1 MEIVIGIIIGVI
13 ALTLLVAT
21 HELGHGIV
29 ARRNGVVVEEF
40 GIGFP
45 PQAYSK
51 VIKKVFWARMS
62 ASRSTGCRWA
72 ALLSCRASMMR
83 LISLVIMAQQPFG
96 KRPKFCWLA

>member
-51 VIKKVFWARMS
+51 VIKKVFWVRTS
-62 ASRSTGCRWA
+62 VSRSTGCRWVVSS
-72 ALLSCRASMMR
+72 SCRASTMR
-83 LISLVIMAQQPFG
+83 PISLVIMAQRPFG
-96 KRPKFCWLA
+96 RRPRSCWLA

>member
-51 VIKKVFWARMS
+51 VIKKKYSGRECPLLAQL
-62 ASRSTGCRWA
+62 A
-72 ALLSCRASMMR
+72 AA
-83 LISLVIMAQQPFG
+83 G
-96 KRPKFCWLA
+96 WLC